1 VENRDTLS
9 IRTYT
14 TQAQFWQNLKAGE
27 RAGLESLYRLYANP
41 LFNYG
46 SKFSADKDFI
56 RECIQELF
64 VTLWTRR
71 TFLGE
76 PSSVKNYLFK
86 AIRLSIFKKGKLS
99 RLNVSYD
106 ESEHY
111 EFDAKLTIEDTII
124 IDEQNHQTKKRLEA
138 SLNQLTP
145 RQREAIFLKF
155 YEGLDYEEIA
165 EIMNITVKGSY
176 KVVARAV
183 DALRTKLK
191 PDEFLLLLF
200 FFSAKLYR

>member
-1 VENRDTLS
+1 LS

-14 TQAQFWQNLKAGE
+14 TQEQFWQILKAGE

-46 SKFSADKDFI
+46 SKFSPDKDLI

-86 AIRLSIFKKGKLS
+86 AIRLSIFKKANLS

-138 SLNQLTP
+138 SLTQLTS

-155 YEGLDYEEIA
+155 YEGLDYKEIA
-165 EIMNITVKGSY
+165 EIMDITVKGSY

-200 FFSAKLYR
+200 FFSVKLYR

>member
-1 VENRDTLS
+1 
-9 IRTYT
+9 
-14 TQAQFWQNLKAGE
+14 
-27 RAGLESLYRLYANP
+27 LESLYRLYANP

-46 SKFSADKDFI
+46 SKFSPDKDLI

-76 PSSVKNYLFK
+76 PLSVKNYLFK
-86 AIRLSIFKKGKLS
+86 AIRLSIFKKGNLS

-124 IDEQNHQTKKRLEA
+124 IDEQNHQTKTRLEA
-138 SLNQLTP
+138 SLNQLTS

-183 DALRTKLK
+183 DALRTTLK

-200 FFSAKLYR
+200 FFFQLDYTVDNQNVINGMKNITSFMG